1 MSTTYTM
8 RIDEGHKTLIS
19 EYAAA
24 QGQSMAEFMIEAAL
38 DIIEDATDLRD
49 WEEAYAE
56 YKADPVTYSLD
67 EVMEEFGLR

>member
-8 RIDEGHKTLIS
+8 RIDEGKKTLIS

-24 QGQSMAEFMIEAAL
+24 HGQSMAEFMINAAL

-49 WEEAYAE
+49 WREAKAE
-56 YKADPVTYSLD
+56 FDNDPVTYTH
-67 EVMEEFGLR
+67 EQVMREFGMR

>member
-8 RIDEGHKTLIS
+8 RMDEGQKTLIA

-24 QGQSMAEFMIEAAL
+24 HGQSMADFMLNAAL
-38 DIIEDATDLRD
+38 DVIEDAIDLRD
-49 WEEAYAE
+49 WNEAYAE

-67 EVMEEFGLR
+67 EVMEEYGMR

>member
-1 MSTTYTM
+1 MMTTYTM
-8 RIDEGHKTLIS
+8 CIDEAQKTLIS

-49 WEEAYAE
+49 WEEAHAE
-56 YKADPVTYSLD
+56 YLADPVTYSMD
-67 EVMEEFGLR
+67 EVMKEFGLR

>member
-8 RIDEGHKTLIS
+8 RIDEGQKTLIS

-56 YKADPVTYSLD
+56 YKADPVTYSHD
-67 EVMEEFGLR
+67 EVMKEFGLR